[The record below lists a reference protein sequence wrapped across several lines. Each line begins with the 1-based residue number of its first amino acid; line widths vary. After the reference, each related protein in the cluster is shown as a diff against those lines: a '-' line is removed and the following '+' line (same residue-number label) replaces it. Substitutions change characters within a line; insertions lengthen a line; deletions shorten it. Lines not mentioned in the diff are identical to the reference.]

1 MVQWVNDPAYLY
13 CNIADSS
20 CCLAQCVEYP
30 MLPQLQLQF
39 DSWSGNFHMLP
50 GQPIKGGGNIYIH
63 THIYS
68 NNKPLPS
75 LPLPSPA
82 SLPIQFLI
90 RIFSGTTQLLYGEGR
105 GKKYCPSG
113 DWNLELKCLPRRI
126 NQTQGTEESSYSR
139 LFLLDIPPL
148 L

>member
-50 GQPIKGGGNIYIH
+50 GQPRKGAGAQAQGDGGR
-63 THIYS
+63 
-68 NNKPLPS
+68 PGPVD
-75 LPLPSPA
+75 P
-82 SLPIQFLI
+82 
-90 RIFSGTTQLLYGEGR
+90 G
-105 GKKYCPSG
+105 
-113 DWNLELKCLPRRI
+113 
-126 NQTQGTEESSYSR
+126 
-139 LFLLDIPPL
+139 
-148 L
+148 